1 MRTLFSKLRFSIV
14 YFIYGFEIHRPNVN
28 SVLQS
33 SLNWNK
39 TISVINVRYYAPI
52 VHSTLS
58 SATQPLYPI
67 CCQHI
72 PYQPRRAELGFVNEN
87 MSCPVLSCLVL
98 SCPVLSPTSEEDLH
112 INKRDQFSFE
122 TADTVKR
129 VCYEYYTKPLLFNS
143 LIQRYRWLK

>member
-1 MRTLFSKLRFSIV
+1 MKGAKVRTLFFKLRFSIL
-14 YFIYGFEIHRPNVN
+14 YFIYAFEIHRPNVN

-67 CCQHI
+67 FCQHI

-87 MSCPVLSCLVL
+87 MSCPVLSCL
-98 SCPVLSPTSEEDLH
+98 PPQRRIYTSIKE
-112 INKRDQFSFE
+112 INSISKQWTRSKGSDVSIIQNH
-122 TADTVKR
+122 
-129 VCYEYYTKPLLFNS
+129 YY
-143 LIQRYRWLK
+143 LIL